1 MKTVKI
7 LILVVVC
14 VAVGYFLNSSI
25 SQQKISLPFLT
36 NSSAGNI
43 QPSPTPKQVSKP
55 VAPQTIIKKVGDSF
69 TLWDFEYQVLSA
81 TNFTPS
87 YDFQKTTGKY
97 VGIKIRVTNT
107 GKTEA
112 GVNKIFVQDSKGR
125 QYQPAMLGY
134 QQLGV
139 EDYGQS
145 NIGAGFTKTLGVIFE
160 VPKDATGL
168 ELDYPSAQGPIVLS
182 VKLGM

>member
-1 MKTVKI
+1 MKTIKI
-7 LILVVVC
+7 ILLIIVC
-14 VAVGYFLNSSI
+14 VLAGYFLNNAV
-25 SQQKISLPFLT
+25 SQKKVNLPFLST
-36 NSSAGNI
+36 QNNVQAPPVQNT
-43 QPSPTPKQVSKP
+43 QPTV
-55 VAPQTIIKKVGDSF
+55 PQTVIKKVGDSF
-69 TLWDFEYQVLSA
+69 TLWDMQYQVLSA
-81 TNFTPS
+81 SNFSPS

-97 VGIKIRVTNT
+97 VGIKIKVTNT
-107 GKTEA
+107 GKAEA

-168 ELDYPSAQGPIVLS
+168 ELDYPSAQGLIVLS

>member
-7 LILVVVC
+7 ILLIIIC
-14 VAVGYFLNSSI
+14 VAAGYFLNGVL
-25 SQQKISLPFLT
+25 SQQKLPFF
-36 NSSAGNI
+36 SSQAT
-43 QPSPTPKQVSKP
+43 TPKQQVQQNVQS
-55 VAPQTIIKKVGDSF
+55 VVPQAVVKKIGDIF
-69 TLWDFEYQVLSA
+69 TLWDIQYQVLSA
-81 TNFTPS
+81 SNFAPT

-97 VGIKIRVTNT
+97 VGIKIKVTNT

-112 GVNKIFVQDSKGR
+112 GLNKIFVQDSKGR
-125 QYQPAMLGY
+125 QYQPSMLGY

-139 EDYGQS
+139 EDYGMS

-160 VPKDATGL
+160 IPKDATGL